1 MCGRERVWAAKGCGR
16 EDRAP
21 HASLRTVPSSPA
33 GGRLRPAALPARA
46 SAAASCGGAPRSS
59 GAFLLTQ
66 NSCGLACAS
75 EKGEA
80 ECKANLLAGSSFPC
94 GVAAAPTSQGH
105 CFCFSRFPRL
115 LPDPHVG

>member
-16 EDRAP
+16 GDSAP
-21 HASLRTVPSSPA
+21 HASEGAQQPRS
-33 GGRLRPAALPARA
+33 GRLLPAALAARA

-66 NSCGLACAS
+66 NSCGLACAA

-94 GVAAAPTSQGH
+94 GVAAALTSQGQ